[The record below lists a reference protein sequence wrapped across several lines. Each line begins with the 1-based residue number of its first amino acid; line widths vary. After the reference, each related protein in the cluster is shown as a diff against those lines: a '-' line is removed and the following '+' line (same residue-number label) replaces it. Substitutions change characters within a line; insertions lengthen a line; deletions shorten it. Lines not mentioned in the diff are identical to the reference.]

1 MRQTNGII
9 NHISSNRQRREN
21 IRLAK
26 FMGYN
31 IDIHDDTGRVI
42 LYSETGKMIQ
52 HLGYGN
58 IKKAWGRVK
67 FDYHSSF
74 DHLMTVVKR
83 IEFLGFTV
91 VSGQTYCTITTNNP
105 EIENTVVINETAE
118 NRLDSIWL
126 ACVNFTKWYK
136 NDK

>member
-9 NHISSNRQRREN
+9 NHVSSNRQRTEN

-58 IKKAWGRVK
+58 IKKAWSQVK

-91 VSGQTYCTITTNNP
+91 VSGPIHCTITTNNP